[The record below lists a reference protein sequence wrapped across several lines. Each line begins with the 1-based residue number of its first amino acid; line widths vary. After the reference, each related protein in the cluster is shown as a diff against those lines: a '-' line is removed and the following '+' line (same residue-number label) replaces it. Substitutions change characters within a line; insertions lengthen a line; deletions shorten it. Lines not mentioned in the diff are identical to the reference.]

1 MSVPERNFIPSS
13 LFFMLILLLFI
24 ALPVP
29 VGGQIVVHPY
39 DWVKVG
45 AYAEYI
51 GSIGQSPTIV
61 LPNGT
66 RLLFIRLQFPVVFKW
81 AIVDRQESRIGVNAT
96 LFVHGGCRVIDTEHG
111 IDRSAVIAYNKTLSV
126 DVDLYTRES
135 SIDGEPIGKTWF
147 WAEPYQ
153 EVGDTIT
160 VSSPPSDTIK
170 GEVWWVR
177 TGSLYLGKEIKMY
190 GVDVLQLDP
199 HARASYVFAWY
210 TGVSIEPSLIGP
222 PWEVP
227 PELVGPN
234 FQSGFRNGT
243 RFNITRYAGTLL
255 GTKLGVE
262 PMFGITAS
270 INATNI
276 DLTLETEPETFNL
289 WQYLPYTFLATFA
302 TTATA
307 FIILRRRKHTIKQ
320 KETQKS

>member
-1 MSVPERNFIPSS
+1 
-13 LFFMLILLLFI
+13 MLILSLFV
-24 ALPVP
+24 ALPAP
-29 VGGQIVVHPY
+29 VRGQVVVHPY

-51 GSIGQSPTIV
+51 GSITNTPTIV

-66 RLLFIRLQFPVVFKW
+66 RLWFSSLHLPVIFSW
-81 AIVDRQESRIGVNAT
+81 TIVDRQGSRVGVNAT
-96 LFVHGGCRVIDTEHG
+96 LFVHGGCHVIDTEHG
-111 IDRSAVIAYNKTLSV
+111 IDRSAVIAHNKTLSV
-126 DVDLYTRES
+126 EVDLYTRES

-153 EVGDTIT
+153 EVGDIIT
-160 VSSPPSDTIK
+160 VSSLPSDMLK

-177 TGSLYLGKEIKMY
+177 IGSLYLGKEIKMY
-190 GVDVLQLDP
+190 GVHVDQRDP
-199 HARASYVFAWY
+199 YAWASYVFAWY
-210 TGVSIEPSLIGP
+210 TGVSIEPTIIGP

-227 PELVGPN
+227 PELMGN
-234 FQSGFRNGT
+234 FLREFPNGT
-243 RFNITRYAGTLL
+243 RYNITRYAGTLL

-262 PMFGITAS
+262 PMSGITIS

-276 DLTLETEPETFNL
+276 DLTLETEAETFNL
-289 WQYLPYTFLATFA
+289 WQYLPYAFLATFA

>member
-1 MSVPERNFIPSS
+1 MFQLILS
-13 LFFMLILLLFI
+13 LFV
-24 ALPVP
+24 ALPAP
-29 VGGQIVVHPY
+29 VRGQVVVHPY

-51 GSIGQSPTIV
+51 SCIGGSPIIV

-66 RLLFIRLQFPVVFKW
+66 RLLFRSLHLPVIFSW
-81 AIVDRQESRIGVNAT
+81 TIVDRQGSRVGVNAT
-96 LFVHGGCRVIDTEHG
+96 LFVHGECRVIDTEHG

-126 DVDLYTRES
+126 EVDLYTRES

-147 WAEPYQ
+147 WAEPYK

-190 GVDVLQLDP
+190 GVSVLQLDP
-199 HARASYVFAWY
+199 YAFASYVFAWY
-210 TGVSIEPSLIGP
+210 TGVSIEPSIIGP

-227 PELVGPN
+227 PEDIGWKHAVT
-234 FQSGFRNGT
+234 FKNGT
-243 RFNITRYAGTLL
+243 VYNITRYAGTLL
-255 GTKLGVE
+255 GIKLGVE

-289 WQYLPYTFLATFA
+289 WQYLPYAFLATFA
-302 TTATA
+302 TTAA
-307 FIILRRRKHTIKQ
+307 VFIILRRRKHTIKQ

>member
-1 MSVPERNFIPSS
+1 MSVPQKTRIPSS

-29 VGGQIVVHPY
+29 VGGQVVVHPY
-39 DWVKVG
+39 DWVKIG

-51 GSIGQSPTIV
+51 SSIGESPTIV

-66 RLLFIRLQFPVVFKW
+66 KLLFINLHLPVIFKW
-81 AIVDRQESRIGVNAT
+81 AIVDRQGSMVKVNAT

-111 IDRSAVIAYNKTLSV
+111 IDRYADIAYNKTLSL

-147 WAEPYQ
+147 WAEPHK

-190 GVDVLQLDP
+190 GISVLQLDP
-199 HARASYVFAWY
+199 YASASYVFAWY
-210 TGVSIEPSLIGP
+210 TGVSIEPSIIGP

-227 PELVGPN
+227 PERIGK
-234 FQSGFRNGT
+234 FQSSFPNGT
-243 RFNITRYAGTLL
+243 VYNITRYAGTLL

-262 PMFGITAS
+262 PMFRLTVS

-289 WQYLPYTFLATFA
+289 WQYLPYVFLATFA

-307 FIILRRRKHTIKQ
+307 FIILRRRKHVINK
-320 KETQKS
+320 KKHKNHE